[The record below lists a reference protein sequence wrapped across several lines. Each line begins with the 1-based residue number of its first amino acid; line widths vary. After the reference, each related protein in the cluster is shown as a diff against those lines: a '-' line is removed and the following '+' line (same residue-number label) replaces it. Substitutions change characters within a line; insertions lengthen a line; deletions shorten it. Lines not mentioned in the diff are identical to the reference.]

1 MESSFLVIR
10 LVANK
15 EIVQEKTV
23 AENSDVV

>member
-10 LVANK
+10 SVANK
-15 EIVQEKTV
+15 KIVQEKTV